1 MNGFLFINCNFLRN
15 SSCTVH
21 DRVTIYF
28 NKKIKI
34 KNTRRYLLRIVAE
47 LGALLV

>member
-15 SSCTVH
+15 SSCTVL

-28 NKKIKI
+28 NKKII
-34 KNTRRYLLRIVAE
+34 KNPRRYSLRIVAE